1 MDEPAF
7 TLKLSEIPAEIA
19 AAIAAVRGPCRAR
32 YTRGLVQT
40 PVPGTALVRV
50 RELSVVTLA
59 TPDGHHHAFV
69 W

>member
-1 MDEPAF
+1 MSEPAF
-7 TLKLSEIPAEIA
+7 TLELSTLPAEIA
-19 AAIAAVRGPCRAR
+19 AGIAAVRRPYRAAFSR
-32 YTRGLVQT
+32 ALAET